1 MLHPPP
7 SRSDHGPDAGLTRPH
22 WLIVLGLALAVAMV
36 GAPIARALNAD
47 PEAGELTAAE
57 NAAVAAITADPVDG
71 AGIVGNASDL
81 AGAGIGAFNANN
93 GFRLEAPDP
102 PAPPTPPTPPTPP
115 EEPWDKQLQDEYRD
129 AIRDDPN
136 EPDQDDDANALL
148 DTGVQSVWGG
158 WFGGTASGSG
168 DDDSGSGTETGLV
181 PKFGGTAPFAGFD
194 TGLNTGSD
202 TRTLPDV
209 VTLPGASG
217 FPPIAVDLPGWSGTG
232 GSTGG
237 GFDLPPE
244 LTGADKRTTGDL
256 PVTDR
261 DITTT
266 VLDGG
271 SPAMPAWAGVF
282 GQPVQTVL
290 DLLFGSGGILFAA
303 AGDTDGDAP
312 PAPAP
317 PAPPPPAPPAP
328 PPPAQPAPPPVPPQ
342 IVHPPGGPTTIK
354 GPGPNYKEV
363 DDR

>member
-1 MLHPPP
+1 
-7 SRSDHGPDAGLTRPH
+7 
-22 WLIVLGLALAVAMV
+22 MV

-57 NAAVAAITADPVDG
+57 NAAAAAITADPVDG

-81 AGAGIGAFNANN
+81 AGAGIGAGLAN
-93 GFRLEAPDP
+93 GSFRLDASNQPTPPPPPPPPDP
-102 PAPPTPPTPPTPP
+102 PV
-115 EEPWDKQLQDEYRD
+115 EPWEQDRYDEYKEAIKEAED
-129 AIRDDPN
+129 ATPSDDDPA
-136 EPDQDDDANALL
+136 EDDSTALL

-158 WFGGTASGSG
+158 WFGGTASGTG
-168 DDDSGSGTETGLV
+168 DDDTGKGTETGLV
-181 PKFGGTAPFAGFD
+181 PQFGGTAPFAGFD

-217 FPPIAVDLPGWSGTG
+217 FPPIAVDLPGWSGAG

-261 DITTT
+261 DITTN
-266 VLDGG
+266 VWDGG
-271 SPAMPAWAGVF
+271 SPAMPAWAGAL
-282 GQPVQTVL
+282 GQPVVTVL
-290 DLLFGSGGILFAA
+290 DLLFGKGGILAA
-303 AGDTDGDAP
+303 DGDT

-317 PAPPPPAPPAP
+317 PAPAPPPPAPPAP
-328 PPPAQPAPPPVPPQ
+328 APVPPH
-342 IVHPPGGPTTIK
+342 IVERPDGGRDIRIPGH
-354 GPGPNYKEV
+354 GPNYG
-363 DDR
+363 DLGD